1 MHLTPQLSGG
11 TILRSALWRIVCLPG
26 YQAAI
31 EFAESQLEARQ
42 LIERI
47 NRFQYLCPSLDGHAS
62 SSAVELMVRR
72 RRRPASRRSVGGLH
86 CY

>member
-11 TILRSALWRIVCLPG
+11 IILRSALWQIVCLQG

-31 EFAESQLEARQ
+31 EFAESLEARQ

-62 SSAVELMVRR
+62 SSAVGLMVRR